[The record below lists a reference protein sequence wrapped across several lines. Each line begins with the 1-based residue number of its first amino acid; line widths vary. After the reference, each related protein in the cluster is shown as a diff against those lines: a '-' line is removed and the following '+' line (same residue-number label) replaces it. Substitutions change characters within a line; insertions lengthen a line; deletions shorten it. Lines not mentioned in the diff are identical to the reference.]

1 MMASKDIRFDEAAA
15 FIKSK
20 TRLRP
25 EILVILGSGLGGFAD
40 SIDDRIDI
48 SYQDIPHYRKS
59 GVSGHNGMLSIG
71 TINGKPIYCLQ
82 GRNHYY
88 EGCSNQEMRFPIQL
102 FAHLGV
108 KKLILT
114 NACGSMVESI
124 EPGNMVLISDHINM
138 MGKNPMEGD
147 NDDAFGLRF
156 FDMGEPYDQELI
168 DLAKKVAKEN
178 NLKLHEGVYVGYLG
192 PSYETKAE
200 IKAYRAMG
208 GDIIGM
214 STVPET
220 IVARHAGIRVLAIAS
235 VTNMATG
242 ISRTRLSHTEV
253 LEVGSQIS
261 SKLGKLLSEIVERM

>member
-71 TINGKPIYCLQ
+71 TIKGKPIYCLQ

-108 KKLILT
+108 KKLTLT

-253 LEVGSQIS
+253 LEVGSQIC
-261 SKLGKLLSEIVERM
+261 SKLGRLLSEIVERM